1 MAVIAIIS
9 GSYCYGGLV
18 EAGVTKQLEY
28 PLINDDLLAL
38 ASERHSIEK
47 DRMLRSLTGPDPFFN
62 KFSRERQKNLAYL
75 EAALAELIQ
84 QDNVLLNGCASFLI
98 PGNIG
103 HVLKVCL
110 IANQRF
116 RIKQAMDQD
125 NLAEAEAAVVIEDY
139 DKQIASCANYL
150 LDKPAY
156 DETLFDMVIPMQD
169 TPVDKAIEMIRRQ
182 VLSDAVRTTARS
194 REIAADFLLAA
205 KVKLVLIEAGHD
217 VDVFAESGRITV
229 RINEQAVRMGKLE
242 SKLKRLAG
250 DVPGVIE
257 VSTGLGPKFNPPS
270 LNPWNN
276 IEMPP
281 KIMLVDDEK
290 EFVHTLS
297 ERLKTRN
304 LESSIAYDGEQALE
318 MLGEEVPDVIVLD
331 LKMPG
336 IDGIET
342 LRRVKDRHPDVEVI
356 ILTGHGSDQEQVMA
370 EELGAFA
377 YLHKP
382 VDINELAQVMRE
394 AYARKTRKR

>member
-1 MAVIAIIS
+1 MAVIAILS
-9 GSYCYGGLV
+9 GSYCHGELV
-18 EAGVTKQLEY
+18 ETAVAEQLQY
-28 PLINDDLLAL
+28 PMINDDLLAL
-38 ASERHSIEK
+38 ASERHSIGK
-47 DRMLRSLTGPDPFFN
+47 DRLLRSLTGPDPFFN

-75 EAALAELIQ
+75 EEALAELIQ
-84 QDNVLLNGCASFLI
+84 RDNVLLTGCAVFLI

-116 RIKQAMDQD
+116 RINLAMEQD
-125 NLAEAEAAVVIEDY
+125 HLAEAAATERIEEY
-139 DKQIASCANYL
+139 DKQVASCANYL

-156 DETLFDMVIPMQD
+156 DETLFDLVVPMQD
-169 TPVDKAIEMIRRQ
+169 TPVDKAIEMIRGQ
-182 VLSDAVRTTARS
+182 ALSDAIRTTERS
-194 REIAADFLLAA
+194 RELAADFLLAA
-205 KVKLVLIEAGHD
+205 KVKVALAEAGHD
-217 VDVFAESGRITV
+217 VDVFAESGRVTV

-250 DVPGVIE
+250 DVPGVTE
-257 VSTGLGPKFNPPS
+257 VTTGLGPKFNPPS
-270 LNPWNN
+270 LNPWNR

-304 LESSIAYDGEQALE
+304 LESAIAYDGEQALE
-318 MLGEEVPDVIVLD
+318 MLDRDVPDVIVLD

-342 LRRVKDRHPDVEVI
+342 LRRVKGSHPDVEVI

-382 VDINELAQVMRE
+382 VNINELAQVMRE